1 MNFGERIP
9 MKEKFIE
16 CSGYVLPLLAEWY
29 PVLIA
34 VFVFLILCSPR
45 LTVKIIAFFL
55 RLIMFRLRV
64 VGKENMPYSGPI
76 LLVSNHV
83 SLVDLLMIQAVVR
96 QRVRFMVRTEII
108 KFIPT
113 RLIFW
118 YLGVLR
124 VPSSRHPKAMK
135 RFFNDIQN
143 RLRAGETICFFPEG
157 AISGSGNLMR
167 FRSGVHALLPPEIQ
181 VTVMPVRLGM
191 VHGRLTGIHN
201 KRIHFRKL
209 TRWPVDYSVAI
220 GEPVDPNLSAFQ
232 LRQKISELGA
242 ISETSPQPGE
252 RPIHTAFIFHAKRH
266 LFGKVFYDAPTG
278 KWFSNFK
285 MLMLTIML
293 SKIIRKIDKG
303 TAGYTGVLMPNTPV
317 TAGVLMAVQCADRT
331 PAIMNF
337 SAGESVALTSMR
349 DAGVKTILTSKKF
362 LEKLKWEKSEEM
374 VFLEDLVPS
383 ITRMQ
388 KFLTMLMILFLPTR
402 TIVRNVSP
410 LSCYNM
416 FQQAVLLFSSGSTG
430 KPKAVMLTQRNINCN
445 IQSFIRVID
454 WSTRDR
460 VIGNLPIFHSFGFT
474 VCFALSAT
482 TGTPVAYIANP
493 LDASLIVKT
502 CGTFKVTILCATPT
516 FLQKY
521 MMKAKAE
528 DFQSLRLCI
537 TGAEKLRTE
546 LADRYR
552 NLTGKDIVEGYGCTE
567 LSPIVTVN
575 LNNSIYTLGT
585 RSDHPGSIGC
595 PLPGIHARI
604 VDINTGVELPPGMDG
619 RLQVRA
625 GSVMKGYLNAP
636 ELTEQVIQNN
646 YYDTGDIAH
655 MDEDGY
661 VYITGRANRFSKI
674 GGEMVPHEGV
684 EDAIT
689 QYLHSETREIAVAGR
704 SDRMKGERLVIFHI
718 LENIDTAA
726 IIAGLRDVGLPNI
739 WIPKPEDFIK
749 VDQLPLLGSGKLD
762 LVKLR
767 AMVKELDQ

>member
-1 MNFGERIP
+1 MI
-9 MKEKFIE
+9 EKLSNTAHEIVPF
-16 CSGYVLPLLAEWY
+16 LLNCY
-29 PVLIA
+29 PWIITAIIILIA
-34 VFVFLILCSPR
+34 CSPR
-45 LTVKIIAFFL
+45 LTLKIAAWVV
-55 RLIMFRLRV
+55 RAVMFRLRV

-96 QRVRFMVRTEII
+96 QRVRFLVRTEVIN
-108 KFIPT
+108 FLPT

-118 YLGVLR
+118 YLGVLK
-124 VPSSRHPKAMK
+124 VPSPRRPKEMQK
-135 RFFNDIQN
+135 FFSDIQN
-143 RLRAGETICFFPEG
+143 RLRNGETICFFPEG

-167 FRSGVHALLPPEIQ
+167 FRSGVQPLLPPEIQ

-191 VHGRLTGIHN
+191 IHGRLTGIYKN
-201 KRIHFRKL
+201 RLHFRKL

-242 ISETSPQPGE
+242 IAETSPQPGE
-252 RPIHTAFIFHAKRH
+252 RPIHTAFIYHAKRH
-266 LFGKVFYDAPTG
+266 LFGKIFHDATTNT
-278 KWFSNFK
+278 WFGNFK
-285 MLMLTIML
+285 MLILTIML
-293 SKIIRKIDKG
+293 SKVVRKIDKG
-303 TAGYTGVLMPNTPV
+303 TSGYTGILLPNTPIA
-317 TAGVLMAVQCADRT
+317 AGVMLAIQCADRT

-337 SAGESVALTSMR
+337 SAGQSVALSSMR
-349 DAGVKTILTSKKF
+349 RAGVKTILTSRKF
-362 LEKLKWEKSEEM
+362 LDKLKWEPSEEM
-374 VFLEDLVPS
+374 VLLEDIVPT
-383 ITRMQ
+383 ITKFQ
-388 KFLTMLMILFLPTR
+388 KLKTILMILFLPTR
-402 TIVRNVSP
+402 TLVRNIAP

-430 KPKAVMLTQRNINCN
+430 KPKAVMLTQRNVNCDV
-445 IQSFIRVID
+445 QSFIRVVD
-454 WSTRDR
+454 WSTNDR
-460 VIGNLPIFHSFGFT
+460 VGGNLPIFHSFGFT

-482 TGTPVAYIANP
+482 TGTPVSYVANP

-502 CGTFKVTILCATPT
+502 CREFKITILCATPT

-521 MMKAKAE
+521 MMKATPE
-528 DFQSLRLCI
+528 DFKTMRLCI

-552 NLTGKDIVEGYGCTE
+552 NLTGRDIVEGYGCTE
-567 LSPIVTVN
+567 LSPIVTIN

-604 VDINTGVELPPGMDG
+604 VDINTGVELPPGKDG

-625 GSVMKGYLNAP
+625 GSVMKGYLNDP
-636 ELTEQVIQNN
+636 ELTAQVIQNN
-646 YYDTGDIAH
+646 YYDTGDIGH

-661 VYITGRANRFSKI
+661 IYITGRASRFSKI

-689 QYLHSETREIAVAGR
+689 RFLHSETREVAVAGR
-704 SDRMKGERLVIFHI
+704 SDRHKGERLVIFHV

-726 IIAGLRDVGLPNI
+726 IIAGLREAGLPNI
-739 WIPKPEDFIK
+739 WIPKAEDFVK
-749 VDQLPLLGSGKLD
+749 VDHLPLLGSGKLD
-762 LVKLR
+762 LLALKE
-767 AMVKELDQ
+767 MVKALES